1 MSDNN
6 QINENS
12 QSYDNGTVDKNNISA
27 SDCEQDCSPH
37 KTYGAIYSP
46 DDKNNEYSC
55 ERYSM
60 NSSACNIESDG
71 SRERIT
77 KSKSRNK
84 TAALTVIC
92 IVMFIAVILT
102 SSVAAFGI
110 TLYLNYSNG
119 EEESSGVDNEQYF
132 TPNNVYIDTSA
143 PKYTAVDLAPGS
155 LLSMEEAIATVKDSV
170 VEITTET
177 VNSGLG
183 GFSQYVVSGAGSGVI
198 ISDGGY
204 IITNHHVI
212 DGASNIKVRLTDGSE
227 YTATLIGAD
236 KSTDVAVI
244 SIMPEEG
251 KTLKTA
257 VIGSSESLRL
267 GQTVIAIGNP
277 LGQLGGTVT
286 DGIISSLAREIQME
300 GGTTM
305 TLLQTNAAVSPGN
318 SGGGLFDLYGRLIGV
333 VNAKSTGE
341 GIEGISFAIPINT
354 AWDIAQQLINN
365 GYIAGRPTL
374 PLTLEEIRY
383 GYGYF
388 GQSYYQVQ
396 IVSAPADSDL
406 RAGDVIEAIDG
417 ISVSTLSDISEI
429 IASHKIGDV
438 ISVIV
443 SRNHKYVEAQLEIV
457 EYIPD

>member
-1 MSDNN
+1 M
-6 QINENS
+6 
-12 QSYDNGTVDKNNISA
+12 
-27 SDCEQDCSPH
+27 
-37 KTYGAIYSP
+37 
-46 DDKNNEYSC
+46 
-55 ERYSM
+55 
-60 NSSACNIESDG
+60 
-71 SRERIT
+71 
-77 KSKSRNK
+77 
-84 TAALTVIC
+84 
-92 IVMFIAVILT
+92 
-102 SSVAAFGI
+102 
-110 TLYLNYSNG
+110 
-119 EEESSGVDNEQYF
+119 
-132 TPNNVYIDTSA
+132 
-143 PKYTAVDLAPGS
+143 
-155 LLSMEEAIATVKDSV
+155 
-170 VEITTET
+170 
-177 VNSGLG
+177 
-183 GFSQYVVSGAGSGVI
+183 
-198 ISDGGY
+198 
-204 IITNHHVI
+204 
-212 DGASNIKVRLTDGSE
+212 
-227 YTATLIGAD
+227 
-236 KSTDVAVI
+236 
-244 SIMPEEG
+244 
-251 KTLKTA
+251 
-257 VIGSSESLRL
+257 RL